1 MMLRAILCSFLLLV
15 AVASGRADTSL
26 PAGAWDSV
34 TVAPVK
40 TSIYVGSVALTTG
53 EFKRDGDKFT
63 TTYEAKVR
71 PWFFWSET
79 GTITITLPPTDL
91 EKLARGERIEF
102 KGEAINHKNKP
113 RYVTG
118 RADRVDAS
126 TGTIKV
132 RIGVDD
138 TELVFNSTYRFN
150 PTYRFNAAGK

>member
-1 MMLRAILCSFLLLV
+1 MMLRPILCSLLLLATV
-15 AVASGRADTSL
+15 APGLADTSQN
-26 PAGAWDSV
+26 AGEWDSV
-34 TVAPVK
+34 TMPPVK
-40 TSIYVGSVALTTG
+40 TSIYVGSVTLTTG
-53 EFKRDGDKFT
+53 VFRRDGDQFS

-79 GTITITLPPTDL
+79 GHITITLPAADL

-102 KGEAINHKNKP
+102 KGEATNHKNKP

-118 RADRVDAS
+118 RADRTNAA

-138 TELVFNSTYRFN
+138 TELIFNTTYRFN
-150 PTYRFNAAGK
+150 NVVK